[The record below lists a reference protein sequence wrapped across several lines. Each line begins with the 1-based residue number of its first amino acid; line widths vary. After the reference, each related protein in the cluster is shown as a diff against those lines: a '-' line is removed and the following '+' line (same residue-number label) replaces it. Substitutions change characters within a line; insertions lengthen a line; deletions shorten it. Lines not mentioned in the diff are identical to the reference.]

1 MQRENERLNF
11 NDFEHLETD
20 RANGIDQREEDLS
33 CQVSQYSALLCLIEE
48 KDDDESHSQMDE
60 ALIRSAVN
68 LEETCQKVEKRI
80 NDLDLEVDRANWID
94 QQEEYLSSQVTDYES
109 LLCLIEEEDDDERF
123 SRFNDSQ
130 ITFLSK
136 RIEKLESE
144 NAKIWEDAEARI
156 KELNELLLSSRDEV
170 AAPQI
175 AQMTAVTLQ
184 STAEQ
189 KADENRKDLSNL
201 IA

>member
-48 KDDDESHSQMDE
+48 KDDDE
-60 ALIRSAVN
+60 
-68 LEETCQKVEKRI
+68 
-80 NDLDLEVDRANWID
+80 
-94 QQEEYLSSQVTDYES
+94 
-109 LLCLIEEEDDDERF
+109 RF
-123 SRFNDSQ
+123 SRFNDCQ

-144 NAKIWEDAEARI
+144 NAKIR
-156 KELNELLLSSRDEV
+156 EV
-170 AAPQI
+170 
-175 AQMTAVTLQ
+175 LRRGLR
-184 STAEQ
+184 S
-189 KADENRKDLSNL
+189 
-201 IA
+201 